1 MNTFD
6 SSRYDIPTLVEKLHD
21 QRFDGYDPESLA
33 LEVEKFRNGGGTA
46 GLADAVDALK
56 QVAGALSHTD
66 TTLREQLS
74 ALGVAWHSEAGG
86 QASTVLAEHA
96 GFSEDANTKV
106 AQAAQ
111 LIFEQGEAFNRTK
124 NKLPDPE
131 ALRQGDGGYTMTD
144 TVFSLFGFETDHA
157 ASVRASTEAK
167 AQAVDAL
174 NAYAHDSGNYLAS
187 SQPVEAPQSMN
198 LLSAPG
204 AAVESVGGPTIEP
217 VPPVSSVPD
226 PLPTIAAGAKDAP
239 VPTAPVAGAAPVT
252 AAAPGAPTPP
262 IGIPAAHQTGSGPT
276 APSQATAPSSA
287 SSPVRTPPTEPITG
301 VVGGGQPRSGQQ
313 DTTGRPGQPSL
324 APGQQVTGAVP
335 GGPGGGENSA
345 AAFGKPA
352 GGPAEGVPRAP
363 AGSGEALLGKGKLFG
378 SVPGGVSGAANVGPG
393 FANVR
398 AAGGVGALAE
408 GAPAIGAA
416 GVGGA
421 TSGERERD
429 RPGRGGDASKRVRQL
444 PVGDLPEE
452 EEALR
457 ARKTAPEPPSRE
469 RTRAILEP
477 AATQDGEEDA
487 EHVRRFGVDDR
498 DLFTDPREVSPDLIG
513 GKPLPEE

>member
-6 SSRYDIPTLVEKLHD
+6 SSRYDIPTLVEKLRD

-33 LEVEKFRNGGGTA
+33 LEVEKFRDGGGTA
-46 GLADAVDALK
+46 SMGDAVDALK

-66 TTLREQLS
+66 TTLRDQLA
-74 ALGVAWHSEAGG
+74 ALGVSWQSEAGG
-86 QASTVLAEHA
+86 QASTVLADQA
-96 GFSEDANTKV
+96 GFSADANTKV

-131 ALRQGDGGYTMTD
+131 ALRQGDSGYTLGD
-144 TVFSLFGFETDHA
+144 TIFSLFGFETDHA
-157 ASVRASTEAK
+157 ASVKASIEAK

-198 LLSAPG
+198 MLSSPG
-204 AAVESVGGPTIEP
+204 AAAASVAGPSIEP

-226 PLPTIAAGAKDAP
+226 PSPTIAAGAKDAP
-239 VPTAPVAGAAPVT
+239 VRTAAPVVAT
-252 AAAPGAPTPP
+252 APPAPTLAAAPTPP
-262 IGIPAAHQTGSGPT
+262 IGIPAAAHQTGSGAT
-276 APSQATAPSSA
+276 APSQATTPSTAAPTR
-287 SSPVRTPPTEPITG
+287 SPVTAPIN
-301 VVGGGQPRSGQQ
+301 VVGGQQ
-313 DTTGRPGQPSL
+313 RPGQQETIVRPGQVPL
-324 APGQQVTGAVP
+324 APGQQVG
-335 GGPGGGENSA
+335 GGPGGAPGSEKSA
-345 AAFGKPA
+345 GAWGKP
-352 GGPAEGVPRAP
+352 GGGTADGAQRAP
-363 AGSGEALLGKGKLFG
+363 SSAGGEALLGKGRVSG
-378 SVPGGVSGAANVGPG
+378 SVPGGVSGSTNVGPG
-393 FANVR
+393 FANLR
-398 AAGGVGALAE
+398 SAGGVGALAE

-421 TSGERERD
+421 SSGERERN
-429 RPGRGGDASKRVRQL
+429 RPGRGDTSKRIRQL

-457 ARKTAPEPPSRE
+457 AKKAAPEPPSRE
-469 RTRAILEP
+469 RTRSILEP
-477 AATQDGEEDA
+477 AATQDGDEDA

-498 DLFTDPREVSPDLIG
+498 DLFTDPREVSTDLIG